1 MLFGLFVD
9 LLILLRVHVRATLLG
24 TDPSVSLLLAQ
35 LVQLLLLV
43 LLVLFVL
50 LVLLVLLL
58 VLLVLFPSPSL
69 QIDIFFLVP
78 LFLVEADRAHHR
90 QAFACLAAL
99 RGLVE
104 PLLSGRHVV
113 LVSLLDVRVVLVGD
127 FSVLV
132 LDVLSRVLVLDVL
145 SRVFVLLQL
154 VLVAA

>member
-9 LLILLRVHVRATLLG
+9 LLILLRVHVRASLLG

-58 VLLVLFPSPSL
+58 VLLVLSPSPSL
-69 QIDIFFLVP
+69 QIDIFFLVL
-78 LFLVEADRAHHR
+78 LFLVEADRVHHR

-104 PLLSGRHVV
+104 PLLSGWHVV

-127 FSVLV
+127 SLVLV
-132 LDVLSRVLVLDVL
+132 LNDLSRVFVLDDLSRVLVLV
-145 SRVFVLLQL
+145 L

>member
-9 LLILLRVHVRATLLG
+9 LLILLRVHIRASLLG
-24 TDPSVSLLLAQ
+24 TDPSVSPLLAQ

-78 LFLVEADRAHHR
+78 LFLVEADRVHHR

-113 LVSLLDVRVVLVGD
+113 LVSLLDVGVVLIGD
-127 FSVLV
+127 SLVLV
-132 LDVLSRVLVLDVL
+132 LDDL
-145 SRVFVLLQL
+145 SRVFVLDDLSRVFVLVL